1 MATVKEQVVESLLG
15 TTAEPQLTKETRANF
30 MKYALKDEQTGDY
43 FLDEQRFIDAIAP
56 PTEDY
61 VSRLPGTLDIG

>member
-15 TTAEPQLTKETRANF
+15 TTAEPQLTTETRANF
-30 MKYALKDEQTGDY
+30 MKHALKDEQTGDY
-43 FLDEQRFIDAIAP
+43 FLDEQSFIDAIAP

-61 VSRLPGTLDIG
+61 VSRLPETLDIN